1 MSERWAVV
9 LALSTALGA
18 AMPHGLPV
26 RLGAA
31 MAVAAL
37 VQRRPALLCLG
48 AALLASSLCERS
60 WAGLHRPEP
69 GRRVESRAT
78 LVTDPVQ
85 IDGAVKVEL
94 RLLEGTY
101 RGKRVEAWARQRAAG
116 ELRPRLAGE
125 RVTVVGRLSPVTGRR
140 QAYLARRHIAAR
152 LNLSEVGKWSP
163 GGRLARLANDLR
175 RTLLRGASSLS
186 DEHRALFTGL
196 VLGDDRDQGPGTV
209 DDFRA
214 AGLTHLLA
222 VSGQNVAFVMALAA
236 PLLRWLG
243 LRGRLL
249 AGLCLL
255 VGFGML
261 TRWEPSVLR
270 AEAMAAVAMAAATMG
285 RPASTLRVLALATT
299 ALLLVDPLLVGSVG
313 FLLSCGACAGI
324 ALFSGPLATRR
335 VPLPVAVTLAAQ
347 IGVTPVL
354 LPVFG
359 GLPVASL
366 PANLLAVPAAG
377 PVMVWGLAGG
387 LPAGF
392 VGGPLATL
400 VHLPTRLLVGWIAGV
415 ARWAADLPL
424 GQLGAPH
431 VLVLVVLA
439 ALYAFTTRSRQKPV
453 SAVPPPGTEKC
464 QRGGRRGDGGGSSS
478 GGVTTTAAPD
488 YGGNRQPPL
497 AVTVPCAPS
506 TTSKRLRTAIVTAA
520 VAVVL
525 WPAGP
530 GAGPAAAN
538 GRPVGGG
545 ARLWTEAGG
554 ATVLVVAKAR
564 PGALLRDLRSSRVR
578 GLSVVVLSGA
588 SRREE
593 VAIEPVLERHPARH
607 ILTSATAAPGDAL
620 LVGRLRL
627 VVLAVEPRLE
637 VRVTRLTGRARQDE
651 RTPGPRLERV
661 ADSPVANPPADRQ

>member
-9 LALSTALGA
+9 LALCTAVGA
-18 AMPHGLPV
+18 ALPQRLPV
-26 RLGAA
+26 WIGASL
-31 MAVAAL
+31 AL
-37 VQRRPALLCLG
+37 VALSWRRPGLLCLG
-48 AALLASSLCERS
+48 AALLASSLSDRS
-60 WAGLHRPEP
+60 WSGLHAPEP
-69 GRRVESRAT
+69 GRRLESRAT
-78 LVTDPVQ
+78 LVTDPVD

-94 RLLEGTY
+94 RLLDGPES
-101 RGKRVEAWARQRAAG
+101 GKRVEAWARERTAA

-125 RVTVVGRLSPVTGRR
+125 RVKVTGRLSPVTGRR

-152 LNLSEVGKWSP
+152 LNLSEAGEWSP

-175 RTLLRGASSLS
+175 RTLLRGVSSLS
-186 DEHRALFTGL
+186 DEHRALFTGF
-196 VLGDDRDQGPGTV
+196 VLGDDRHQGPGTV
-209 DDFRA
+209 ADFRA

-222 VSGQNVAFVMALAA
+222 VSGQNVAFVIALAA

-255 VGFGML
+255 VGFGVL

-270 AEAMAAVAMAAATMG
+270 AEAMAAVTMVAATLG

-299 ALLLVDPLLVGSVG
+299 ALLIIDPLLVGSVG

-324 ALFSGPLATRR
+324 ALFTAPLTARR
-335 VPLPVAVTLAAQ
+335 VPLPLAVTIAAQ

-359 GLPVASL
+359 GVPVASL

-387 LPAGF
+387 LPAGLM
-392 VGGPLATL
+392 GEPLATL
-400 VHLPTRLLVGWIAGV
+400 IHLPTRLLVGWIAGV
-415 ARWAADLPL
+415 ARWAAALPL
-424 GQLGAPH
+424 GQLRTPH
-431 VLVLVVLA
+431 VLALVVLA
-439 ALYAFTTRSRQKPV
+439 VLYALATRSARTSG
-453 SAVPPPGTEKC
+453 SAVPPPSEEESH
-464 QRGGRRGDGGGSSS
+464 RGGRRGGGGGSSS
-478 GGVTTTAAPD
+478 GGAATTATPD
-488 YGGNRQPPL
+488 YGANRRPAIGL
-497 AVTVPCAPS
+497 S
-506 TTSKRLRTAIVTAA
+506 TTSVRLRTAIVTAT

-530 GAGPAAAN
+530 GAAPAAAD
-538 GRPVGGG
+538 GLLVGGG

-564 PGALLRDLRSSRVR
+564 PGPLLADLRRFRVR
-578 GLSVVVLSGA
+578 GLSVVVLSSK

-593 VAIEPVLERHPARH
+593 AALGPVLERHPTRH
-607 ILTSATAAPGDAL
+607 LLTPVTAAPGDIVQL
-620 LVGRLRL
+620 NRLRIE
-627 VVLAVEPRLE
+627 VLAVEPRLQ
-637 VRVTRLTGRARQDE
+637 VRVLRLRGRA
-651 RTPGPRLERV
+651 
-661 ADSPVANPPADRQ
+661 

>member
-26 RLGAA
+26 WLGAA

-37 VQRRPALLCLG
+37 ARRRPALLCLG
-48 AALLASSLCERS
+48 TALLASSLCERS
-60 WAGLHRPEP
+60 WAGLHAPEP
-69 GRRVESRAT
+69 GRRLESRAT

-152 LNLSEVGKWSP
+152 MNLSEVGKWSP

-186 DEHRALFTGL
+186 DQHRALFTGF
-196 VLGDDRDQGPGTV
+196 VLGDDREQGPGTV

-222 VSGQNVAFVMALAA
+222 VSGQNVAFVIALAA

-243 LRGRLL
+243 LRGRLV

-255 VGFGML
+255 VFFGVL

-270 AEAMAAVAMAAATMG
+270 AEAMAAVAMAAATVG

-324 ALFSGPLATRR
+324 ALFSGPLAKGRI
-335 VPLPVAVTLAAQ
+335 PLPVAVTLAAQ

-392 VGGPLATL
+392 VGEPFATL
-400 VHLPTRLLVGWIAGV
+400 IHLPTRLLVAWIAGV
-415 ARWAADLPL
+415 AKWAAQLPL

-431 VLVLVVLA
+431 VLALAVLA
-439 ALYAFTTRSRQKPV
+439 ALYALTTRSLQKPA
-453 SAVPPPGTEKC
+453 SAVPPPGTERC
-464 QRGGRRGDGGGSSS
+464 QRVGR
-478 GGVTTTAAPD
+478 
-488 YGGNRQPPL
+488 
-497 AVTVPCAPS
+497 
-506 TTSKRLRTAIVTAA
+506 RLRTAIVTAA
-520 VAVVL
+520 AAVVL

-530 GAGPAAAN
+530 GAGPATAD

-554 ATVLVVAKAR
+554 ATLLVVTKAR
-564 PGALLRDLRSSRVR
+564 PGPLLTDLRSSRVR

-588 SRREE
+588 SSREE

-607 ILTSATAAPGDAL
+607 VLTSATAAPGDAL

-637 VRVTRLTGRARQDE
+637 VRVTRLTDRALNVE

>member
-9 LALSTALGA
+9 LALSAALGA
-18 AMPHGLPV
+18 ATPHALPV
-26 RLGAA
+26 WLGAVIG
-31 MAVAAL
+31 VAAL
-37 VQRRPALLCLG
+37 VRRHPALLCIG
-48 AALLASSLCERS
+48 AALLASSLSERS
-60 WAGLHRPEP
+60 WSGLHPPEP

-78 LVTDPVQ
+78 LVTDPVE

-94 RLLEGTY
+94 RLLDGVDGG
-101 RGKRVEAWARQRAAG
+101 RRVEAWARQRPAG

-140 QAYLARRHIAAR
+140 QAHLARRHIAAR
-152 LNLSEVGKWSP
+152 LNLSEVGEWSP

-186 DEHRALFTGL
+186 EDHRALFTGF
-196 VLGDDRDQGPGTV
+196 VLGDDRDQSPGTV

-222 VSGQNVAFVMALAA
+222 VSGQNVAFVLALAA

-255 VGFGML
+255 VGFGVL

-270 AEAMAAVAMAAATMG
+270 AEAMAAVAMVAATLG

-299 ALLLVDPLLVGSVG
+299 ALLLVDPLLVGSAG

-324 ALFSGPLATRR
+324 ALFAGPLAAKR
-335 VPLPVAVTLAAQ
+335 VPLPLAVTMAAQ

-387 LPAGF
+387 LPAGL
-392 VGGPLATL
+392 VGEPFASL

-424 GQLGAPH
+424 GQLGVPH
-431 VLVLVVLA
+431 VIALVVLT
-439 ALYAFTTRSRQKPV
+439 ALYALARSAGPA
-453 SAVPPPGTEKC
+453 S
-464 QRGGRRGDGGGSSS
+464 
-478 GGVTTTAAPD
+478 
-488 YGGNRQPPL
+488 L
-497 AVTVPCAPS
+497 A
-506 TTSKRLRTAIVTAA
+506 RLRIAIAA
-520 VAVVL
+520 MALAVVL

-530 GAGPAAAN
+530 GASPVATD
-538 GRPVGGG
+538 GRPVGRG
-545 ARLWTEAGG
+545 ARLWSGAGTRG
-554 ATVLVVAKAR
+554 AAVLLVTKVR
-564 PGALLRDLRSSRVR
+564 PGPLLTDLRNARIRS
-578 GLSVVVLSGA
+578 LSVVILS
-588 SRREE
+588 SPNKREQ
-593 VAIEPVLERHPARH
+593 AALEPVLERHPARH
-607 ILTSATAAPGDAL
+607 VLTAATAAPGDAL
-620 LVGRLRL
+620 HVGGLRIE
-627 VVLAVEPRLE
+627 VLAVEPRLE
-637 VRVTRLTGRARQDE
+637 VRVRRLPRGR
-651 RTPGPRLERV
+651 
-661 ADSPVANPPADRQ
+661 